1 MKRRS
6 IRAVC
11 TAALIL
17 CIACLLAACGTKDEL
32 ADLVNNGYT
41 CKVTID
47 FCGGLSKGNGTQLYY
62 TREGS
67 LIFRPGADKTGTD
80 EPILSGY
87 HVKEYYVKEKA
98 ADGSETER
106 VWNFD
111 SDKVTGDITIYCR
124 WAKNYTVKILYGDN
138 NESVMEVKVPDGTGT
153 VARFSTPKWNGHTL
167 VGYYTDSEYKNPV
180 TFPYKHGLSED
191 NPDETVYAKFI
202 EGDYELV
209 SKPSDFTTVSAG
221 GCYYLLNDIDM
232 SGVDEVTFPENF
244 SGQIIGNGY
253 KISNLKVTQRQTKNG
268 EYYGLFGRLA
278 GNAEIR
284 DVTFENLQ
292 LTIVLDNLQNSKVL
306 YIGAL
311 AGKCDD
317 TVKLEGVTIGGKVT
331 IDCAGRTDSD
341 TVMNAE
347 LTGAFG
353 EASDE
358 SEKKVTV
365 NVTSEKINTS
375 K

>member
-1 MKRRS
+1 
-6 IRAVC
+6 
-11 TAALIL
+11 
-17 CIACLLAACGTKDEL
+17 
-32 ADLVNNGYT
+32 
-41 CKVTID
+41 
-47 FCGGLSKGNGTQLYY
+47 
-62 TREGS
+62 
-67 LIFRPGADKTGTD
+67 
-80 EPILSGY
+80 
-87 HVKEYYVKEKA
+87 
-98 ADGSETER
+98 
-106 VWNFD
+106 
-111 SDKVTGDITIYCR
+111 
-124 WAKNYTVKILYGDN
+124 
-138 NESVMEVKVPDGTGT
+138 
-153 VARFSTPKWNGHTL
+153 
-167 VGYYTDSEYKNPV
+167 
-180 TFPYKHGLSED
+180 
-191 NPDETVYAKFI
+191 
-202 EGDYELV
+202 
-209 SKPSDFTTVSAG
+209 
-221 GCYYLLNDIDM
+221 M

-317 TVKLEGVTIGGKVT
+317 TVKLEGVTLGGKVT
-331 IDCAGRTDSD
+331 IDCAGRTDAD